1 MGIFMFGD
9 IMVRIAGG
17 IAETFCEDIPE
28 YIKNFCYSR
37 LDYTIK
43 SITAEFCRK
52 YHISLYKYQ

>member
-1 MGIFMFGD
+1 
-9 IMVRIAGG
+9 MVRIADG
-17 IAETFCEDIPE
+17 IAEAFYDDIPE